1 MTVLVNFANDLFQEK
16 QKYQNETAQVFGD
29 FSQIYSFSPSDID
42 STFFEANKDIL
53 SSPRGNGYWLWKPY
67 FILKTLR
74 ILNENDFL
82 FYCDSGAYFINSLDS
97 LLSLQKDINQDI
109 IPFHNPHI
117 EKAYTKRDVFLL
129 MECDS
134 IEYTDSKQLLG
145 GINLWKKTP
154 FTIAFLE
161 EWLHYCLDSRIITD
175 VPNSLGK
182 NNYPE
187 FKAHRHDQS
196 VFSLLCKKYNLQ
208 SFPDPTQFGNNER
221 NNLENPYLKQFL
233 HHTKG
238 DKIKRTLL
246 QKIVHEV
253 SRPFKNKK

>member
-1 MTVLVNFANDLFQEK
+1 
-16 QKYQNETAQVFGD
+16 
-29 FSQIYSFSPSDID
+29 
-42 STFFEANKDIL
+42 
-53 SSPRGNGYWLWKPY
+53 
-67 FILKTLR
+67 
-74 ILNENDFL
+74 
-82 FYCDSGAYFINSLDS
+82 
-97 LLSLQKDINQDI
+97 
-109 IPFHNPHI
+109 
-117 EKAYTKRDVFLL
+117 